1 MKLLADTEPLRNPD
15 FRRLW
20 TTNIVTVIG
29 AQLSVVAVPQQI
41 FQITGSSGY
50 VGLAGL
56 FGLVPLI
63 VFGLWGGAL
72 ADVMD
77 RRTLL
82 IITTAGTGAT
92 AVAFWVQA
100 ALGLNNVWLVLGLFA
115 AQQAFFAVNQPTRSA
130 AIARLLPPEQIA
142 AASSLSMT
150 VQNVGMIAGPVLAG
164 MLIPVLGLP
173 TLYLLDA
180 IALLA
185 TLWAVWKLPAFP
197 PTGDQRRAG
206 LRAVLDG
213 FRYLTGQR
221 ILLASFVVDIIAMVF
236 GMPRAL
242 FPQIAHET
250 FHDPAEGGVALG
262 LLFAA
267 ISAGAVLGG
276 VFSGWVP
283 RIRRQGLAV
292 IVCIAVW
299 GLAMVGFGIAVGLAG
314 HVFGLG
320 VWLWIAVAFLA
331 LGGAVDMISAAFRT
345 AMLLNVSTDEMRG
358 RLQGVFIVVVAG
370 GPRVGDV
377 AHGFAAAS
385 LGTAVAAAGGGVLVV
400 IGVVLAALAFP
411 AFVRYRVGRAHSD
424 STSPSD
430 GLGVRTAQDNP

>member
-1 MKLLADTEPLRNPD
+1 MKLLADTTPLRNPD
-15 FRRLW
+15 YRRLW

-56 FGLVPLI
+56 FGLIPLI

-77 RRTLL
+77 RRKLMV
-82 IITTAGTGAT
+82 ITTAGTGFT
-92 AVAFWVQA
+92 AVLFWAQA
-100 ALGLNNVWLVLGLFA
+100 AAGLDNVWVVLILFA
-115 AQQAFFAVNQPTRSA
+115 LQQAFFAVNQPTRGA
-130 AIARLLPPEQIA
+130 AIARILPPEQLA

-150 VQNVGMIAGPVLAG
+150 VQQVGAIAGPVLAG
-164 MLIPVLGLP
+164 ALIPLIGLS
-173 TLYLLDA
+173 TLYLVDA
-180 IALLA
+180 IALLV
-185 TLWAVWKLPAFP
+185 TLWAVWRLPAFP
-197 PTGDQRRAG
+197 PTGDARRAG
-206 LRAVLDG
+206 FRTVLDG
-213 FRYLTGQR
+213 FAYLATQR
-221 ILLASFVVDIIAMVF
+221 ILLASFLVDVIAMVF

-250 FHDPAEGGVALG
+250 FGDPASGGVALG

-267 ISAGAVLGG
+267 MSAGAVLGG
-276 VFSGWVP
+276 VFSGWIP

-292 IVCIAVW
+292 VVCIALW
-299 GLAMVGFGIAVGLAG
+299 GVAMVGFGLAVGLAG
-314 HVFGLG
+314 HLFGLG
-320 VWLWIAVAFLA
+320 VWLWIAVGFLA
-331 LGGAVDMISAAFRT
+331 FGGAVDMVSAALRT
-345 AMLLNVSTDEMRG
+345 TMLLTVATDEMRG

-370 GPRVGDV
+370 GPRIGDV

-400 IGVVLAALAFP
+400 IGVLLAALAFP
-411 AFVRYRVGRAHSD
+411 AFVRYRVARAHTESL
-424 STSPSD
+424 P
-430 GLGVRTAQDNP
+430 A

>member
-1 MKLLADTEPLRNPD
+1 MRLLADTAPLRHRD
-15 FRRLW
+15 YRRLW
-20 TTNIVTVIG
+20 VTNIVTVVG

-50 VGLAGL
+50 VGLAGV
-56 FGLVPLI
+56 FGLVPLV
-63 VFGLWGGAL
+63 VFGLWGGAM

-77 RRTLL
+77 KRVLM
-82 IITTAGTGAT
+82 IVTTAGTALT
-92 AVAFWVQA
+92 AAAFWAQA

-115 AQQAFFAVNQPTRSA
+115 VQQAFFAVNQPTRSA
-130 AIARLLPPEQIA
+130 AIARLLPPDEIA

-150 VQNVGMIAGPVLAG
+150 VQNAGMIAGPVLAG
-164 MLIPVLGLP
+164 VLIPILGLP

-180 IALLA
+180 VALML
-185 TLWAVWKLPAFP
+185 TLWAVWMLPALP
-197 PTGDQRRAG
+197 PTGAATRAG
-206 LRAVLDG
+206 LSTVIDG

-250 FHDPAEGGVALG
+250 FGDPVEGGVALG

-292 IVCIAVW
+292 LWCIVAW
-299 GLAMVGFGIAVGLAG
+299 GLAMVGFGLAVGLAG
-314 HVFGLG
+314 HWFGLG

-331 LGGAVDMISAAFRT
+331 FGGAVDMISAALRT

-370 GPRVGDV
+370 GPRIGDV

-411 AFVRYRVGRAHSD
+411 AFVRYRVGRAHAD
-424 STSPSD
+424 
-430 GLGVRTAQDNP
+430 VVAK

>member
-1 MKLLADTEPLRNPD
+1 MATLRRVKLLADTEPLRHPD
-15 FRRLW
+15 YRRLW

-56 FGLVPLI
+56 FGLVPLV

-82 IITTAGTGAT
+82 VITTAGTGVT
-92 AVAFWVQA
+92 ALAFWAQA
-100 ALGLNNVWLVLGLFA
+100 ALGMTNVWLVLGLFA

-164 MLIPVLGLP
+164 LLIPVLGLP
-173 TLYLLDA
+173 TLYLIDA

-185 TLWAVWKLPAFP
+185 TLWAVWKLPSFP
-197 PTGDQRRAG
+197 PAGDQRRAG
-206 LRAVLDG
+206 LRAVFDG

-292 IVCIAVW
+292 IWCIVIWGVAMIGF
-299 GLAMVGFGIAVGLAG
+299 GLAVGMAG
-314 HVFGLG
+314 HLFGLG
-320 VWLWIAVAFLA
+320 AWLGIAVAFLA
-331 LGGAVDMISAAFRT
+331 LGGAVDMISAALRT

-370 GPRVGDV
+370 GPRIGDV

-400 IGVVLAALAFP
+400 IGVVVAALAFP
-411 AFVRYRVGRAHSD
+411 AFVRYRVARAHTD
-424 STSPSD
+424 SM
-430 GLGVRTAQDNP
+430 VN

>member
-1 MKLLADTEPLRNPD
+1 MKLLADTEPLRNRD
-15 FRRLW
+15 YRRLW
-20 TTNIVTVIG
+20 TTNIVTVVG

-56 FGLVPLI
+56 FGLVPLV

-82 IITTAGTGAT
+82 IITTAGTGVT

-100 ALGLNNVWLVLGLFA
+100 ALGMSNVWLVLGLFA
-115 AQQAFFAVNQPTRSA
+115 VQQAFFAVNQPTRGA

-164 MLIPVLGLP
+164 LLIPVLGLP

-185 TLWAVWKLPAFP
+185 TLWAVSKLPSFP

-206 LRAVLDG
+206 LRTVIDG
-213 FRYLTGQR
+213 FRYLTAQR

-292 IVCIAVW
+292 IVCIAIW
-299 GLAMVGFGIAVGLAG
+299 GVAMVGFGLAVGLTG
-314 HVFGLG
+314 HLFGLG

-331 LGGAVDMISAAFRT
+331 LGGAVDMISAALRT

-370 GPRVGDV
+370 GPRIGDV

-411 AFVRYRVGRAHSD
+411 AFIRYRVVRAHA
-424 STSPSD
+424 
-430 GLGVRTAQDNP
+430 VTAAE

>member
-1 MKLLADTEPLRNPD
+1 MKLLADTTPLRNPD
-15 FRRLW
+15 YRRLW

-50 VGLAGL
+50 VGLSGL

-63 VFGLWGGAL
+63 LFGLWGGAL

-77 RRTLL
+77 RRKLMV
-82 IITTAGTGAT
+82 ITTAGTGVT
-92 AVAFWVQA
+92 AVLFWAQA
-100 ALGLNNVWLVLGLFA
+100 AAGLDNVWVVLVLFA
-115 AQQAFFAVNQPTRSA
+115 VQQAFFAVNQPTRSA
-130 AIARLLPPEQIA
+130 AISRILPPEQLA

-150 VQNVGMIAGPVLAG
+150 VQQVGAIAGPVLAG
-164 MLIPVLGLP
+164 ALIPLIGLS
-173 TLYLLDA
+173 TLYLVDA
-180 IALLA
+180 IALLV
-185 TLWAVWKLPAFP
+185 TLWAVWRLPAFP
-197 PTGDQRRAG
+197 PTGDTRRAG
-206 LRAVLDG
+206 FRTVLDG
-213 FRYLTGQR
+213 FTYLATQR
-221 ILLASFVVDIIAMVF
+221 ILLASFLVDVIAMVF

-250 FHDPAEGGVALG
+250 FGDPASGGVALG

-267 ISAGAVLGG
+267 MSAGAVLGG
-276 VFSGWVP
+276 VFSGWIP

-292 IVCIAVW
+292 IVCIALW
-299 GLAMVGFGIAVGLAG
+299 GVAMVGFGLAVGLAG
-314 HVFGLG
+314 QLFGLG

-331 LGGAVDMISAAFRT
+331 FGGAVDMVSAALRT
-345 AMLLNVSTDEMRG
+345 TMLLTVATDEMRG

-377 AHGFAAAS
+377 AHGFAAAG

-411 AFVRYRVGRAHSD
+411 AFVRYRVARPHTESLPA
-424 STSPSD
+424 
-430 GLGVRTAQDNP
+430 

>member
-15 FRRLW
+15 YRRLW

-197 PTGDQRRAG
+197 PAGDQRRAG

-299 GLAMVGFGIAVGLAG
+299 GLAMVGFGVAVGLAG

-400 IGVVLAALAFP
+400 IGVLLAALAFP
-411 AFVRYRVGRAHSD
+411 AFVRYRVARAHTD
-424 STSPSD
+424 SM
-430 GLGVRTAQDNP
+430 VN